1 MYPKSKSSTCQTWN
15 YSPSYQY
22 FENDFSSDTTML
34 KIVHKKKRKRRKS
47 ENKLFTY
54 LFNLI
59 LKTTNLFYG
68 SFSGIFKY
76 NDKEKYTD
84 EM

>member
-1 MYPKSKSSTCQTWN
+1 
-15 YSPSYQY
+15 
-22 FENDFSSDTTML
+22 ML
-34 KIVHKKKRKRRKS
+34 KIVCKKKRKRRKS

-59 LKTTNLFYG
+59 LKTTNLCCG
-68 SFSGIFKY
+68 GFSGIFKY

>member
-1 MYPKSKSSTCQTWN
+1 
-15 YSPSYQY
+15 
-22 FENDFSSDTTML
+22 ML
-34 KIVHKKKRKRRKS
+34 KIVCKKKRKRRKS

-59 LKTTNLFYG
+59 LKTTNLFCG
-68 SFSGIFKY
+68 GFSGIFKY

-84 EM
+84 EVFSNSV